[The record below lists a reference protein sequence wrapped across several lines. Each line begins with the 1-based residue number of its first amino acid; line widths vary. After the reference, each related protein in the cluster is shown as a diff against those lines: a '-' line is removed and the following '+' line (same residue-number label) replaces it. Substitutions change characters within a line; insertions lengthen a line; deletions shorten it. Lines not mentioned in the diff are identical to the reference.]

1 MEDVHKLIFQSNYDW
16 LKNQYHSYECIK
28 TLNNQ
33 KLKNVKALLK
43 LVYSGCKDEIP
54 ADIFIRQNKSE
65 ITLIAQNIHTI
76 FSNTKQ
82 ENCNFFIPAAEKFEV
97 SILENIC
104 KSWIENVLT
113 SKTWVSTDS
122 AISKYISTWLSYN
135 FASVTAI
142 QIEDFDQMVKITEL
156 ADFCFYNKFCDS
168 ISNEWI
174 DKFEKLLVDNN
185 RSDIEMLEKIHKMS
199 GRNLDNY
206 LQDIEQSNNLGL
218 WKRIKKDTYWSD
230 YINPDSELNLKN
242 NILLSNSITLWCD
255 FLNNLRLPII
265 QSSILNSVRNPYTF
279 IEIIKFIHQQN
290 GTNKYSPYISLLIL
304 DKWFHACIN
313 TSTKLLFYKKHTK
326 QNHISPF
333 DKSAS
338 LLAFGEKVYSKW
350 EEDKLRI
357 LKEGLE
363 NLMCLISYSDIEDW
377 LFDINPIDNNSINDS
392 AKIFNQTLLDFTNIY
407 LQLKITSEK
416 TSISL
421 IPKTEIE
428 NLQHFMF
435 QCMVVQA
442 IPATDRET
450 ASTILLNNF
459 ISFASTKRFFWNM
472 TFNDMHI
479 NNLRCL
485 SLLLSMTKIP
495 VKSTVDL
502 LCQLMLSYQGWNVK
516 PELQYKCINT
526 EIFAFCGAGLLLEI
540 DEIWESKES
549 KLAYFDKISTLLFQ
563 QVYNGYDMVSQY
575 YQTALLLYYF
585 IVSQILPE
593 RKERY
598 ENELINTTDSLE
610 AVLRVL
616 CYDKINIS
624 NSALNLLK
632 TRIHTEL
639 PSIKKRL
646 EQQSRHT
653 DWDIINTHIVKLG
666 L

>member
-1 MEDVHKLIFQSNYDW
+1 
-16 LKNQYHSYECIK
+16 
-28 TLNNQ
+28 
-33 KLKNVKALLK
+33 
-43 LVYSGCKDEIP
+43 
-54 ADIFIRQNKSE
+54 
-65 ITLIAQNIHTI
+65 
-76 FSNTKQ
+76 
-82 ENCNFFIPAAEKFEV
+82 
-97 SILENIC
+97 
-104 KSWIENVLT
+104 
-113 SKTWVSTDS
+113 
-122 AISKYISTWLSYN
+122 
-135 FASVTAI
+135 
-142 QIEDFDQMVKITEL
+142 
-156 ADFCFYNKFCDS
+156 
-168 ISNEWI
+168 
-174 DKFEKLLVDNN
+174 
-185 RSDIEMLEKIHKMS
+185 
-199 GRNLDNY
+199 
-206 LQDIEQSNNLGL
+206 
-218 WKRIKKDTYWSD
+218 
-230 YINPDSELNLKN
+230 
-242 NILLSNSITLWCD
+242 
-255 FLNNLRLPII
+255 
-265 QSSILNSVRNPYTF
+265 
-279 IEIIKFIHQQN
+279 
-290 GTNKYSPYISLLIL
+290 
-304 DKWFHACIN
+304 
-313 TSTKLLFYKKHTK
+313 
-326 QNHISPF
+326 
-333 DKSAS
+333 
-338 LLAFGEKVYSKW
+338 
-350 EEDKLRI
+350 
-357 LKEGLE
+357 
-363 NLMCLISYSDIEDW
+363 
-377 LFDINPIDNNSINDS
+377 
-392 AKIFNQTLLDFTNIY
+392 
-407 LQLKITSEK
+407 
-416 TSISL
+416 
-421 IPKTEIE
+421 
-428 NLQHFMF
+428 
-435 QCMVVQA
+435 
-442 IPATDRET
+442 
-450 ASTILLNNF
+450 
-459 ISFASTKRFFWNM
+459 M